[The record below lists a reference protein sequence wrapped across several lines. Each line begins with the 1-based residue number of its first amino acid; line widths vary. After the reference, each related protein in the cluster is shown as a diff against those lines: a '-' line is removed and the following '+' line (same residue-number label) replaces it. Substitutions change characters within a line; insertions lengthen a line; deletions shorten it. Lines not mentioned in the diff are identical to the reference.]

1 MISTFHGLEMGKRSL
16 ASHQQAIN
24 TTGHN
29 LNNMNTEGY
38 SRQTVKLSTF
48 EPLYVPGLARSE
60 TAGQIGQGTT
70 VTSIDRVR
78 DQFIDNRIISA
89 GKDLGFF
96 DMRNKYLQ
104 QMEMVY
110 AEPSVYN
117 DPSQYNTLRRAFD
130 EFMSSWSDVANNPD
144 DKAPRNVLVE
154 KANILTNRVRHHF
167 NQMTDIRNNVD
178 IEIKNKVG
186 ELNEIASKIAK
197 LNERILKSEAVGDH
211 PNDLYDSRDVFIDK
225 LSKMAD
231 IQISR
236 EDPDELIL
244 YIGGKMIV
252 QGAESEKLN
261 LTAQADNYG
270 YSDVY
275 WADGEKVAFRGGEL
289 GSLVDV
295 RDTDLR
301 MEQKKINS
309 FAVNISDLVNEIH
322 RDGFGLNET
331 TGNDFFSTHP
341 FTTDPTGNFDANR
354 DGADDSTFIFKVT
367 GANTLDGNDKLGIRG
382 TMNVNNVEIDYY
394 ETDTLDRVV
403 RRINESGAGV
413 NAFLNPQGK
422 LTVKADYYGDNQS
435 PDFVIRRLEDNGLF
449 LTGYAGILNQSGAE
463 GGFNSN
469 VVNETGTKL
478 NAQSVWSIAPLTDPA
493 QYMAIEKKIENDVSF
508 IAVASGIDS
517 DGDGIKDI
525 SNGIGDSQNALR
537 ISSLKDNKVMVG
549 MSLSVSQYF
558 ENIVSDVGARG
569 QKAENGFRV
578 QETIMNNLENLRKSV
593 SGVNLDEEFANLIKF
608 QHGYNASA
616 KFISEMDKMLETI
629 ITKL

>member
-154 KANILTNRVRHHF
+154 KANILTNSVRHHF

-225 LSKMAD
+225 LSKMAE

-331 TGNDFFSTHP
+331 TGNDFFTTHP

-517 DGDGIKDI
+517 NGDGIKDI

>member
-154 KANILTNRVRHHF
+154 KANILTNSVRHHF